1 MGNYL
6 FTHWYNVHGRI
17 ESLQE
22 SGCSNE
28 LINVLNG
35 LILVTEDDRLDL
47 EDLMTEDG
55 AKLL

>member
-1 MGNYL
+1 MQK
-6 FTHWYNVHGRI
+6 RI